1 MSSTMRDL
9 VADVVTRLGGEAMDE
24 DGVLSVRLPA
34 EGPGDELARRLG
46 QHELRLVFEAVRI
59 APGVDL
65 VAPGSH
71 VLREIEDFLS
81 ARGRRAWVEAPAA
94 HKLTLKSLASVVKP
108 VRGASLALEGR
119 GVDAAH
125 DVYVVYRV
133 RYRSLDR
140 HDEVET
146 VRVRLR
152 PLAEPEVGLA
162 EPPEEVAGW
171 EARPR
176 KHLPP
181 ETLEVALGLADEA
194 VVTRGRA
201 EGARREEE
209 ARRKA
214 ARELSR
220 LHAFYA
226 GQIAELERSRRT
238 DLATTRIE
246 ELEDERAL
254 RIHELAATTHVR
266 VEVEPLQLLVVEV
279 PLTTAR
285 LVVRRRDALDPVE
298 SKAGSKAERDGGDA
312 EASTSTSTGD
322 AERDGAEPPPG
333 LPLVLDRHTG
343 QVVLPPCPACASSLL
358 GSAVDAC
365 ATGHVVHQRCVERCG
380 RCGEA
385 ACTACGARACAAC
398 EAPTCPGCA
407 TSCATC
413 HSDVC
418 SEHVGACAVC
428 GRGGCAVC
436 LRACAECGS
445 AVCEADGHV
454 AAEGARAVLCS
465 RCAVPCPGCRT
476 ATSHKELVRC
486 ATCGRKFCP
495 TCHPRDAA
503 ACVLCAG
510 GAAL

>member
-1 MSSTMRDL
+1 MSATMRDL
-9 VADVVTRLGGEAMDE
+9 VADVVTRLGGEASDQ

-71 VLREIEDFLS
+71 VLREIEEFLS
-81 ARGRRAWVEAPAA
+81 ARGRRAWVEAPAT
-94 HKLTLKSLASVVKP
+94 HKLTLKSLASVVRTA
-108 VRGASLALEGR
+108 RGASLALEGR
-119 GVDAAH
+119 GADAGH

-162 EPPEEVAGW
+162 DPPEEVAGW

-181 ETLEVALGLADEA
+181 ETLEAALALADEA

-201 EGARREEE
+201 EGARREDE
-209 ARRKA
+209 ARRRA

-226 GQIAELERSRRT
+226 GQIADLERSRRT
-238 DLATTRIE
+238 ELAATRIE

-254 RIHELAATTHVR
+254 RIQELAATTHVR

-285 LVVRRRDALDPVE
+285 LVVRHKDAPARGE
-298 SKAGSKAERDGGDA
+298 PEHDGGDA
-312 EASTSTSTGD
+312 AAPDTPT
-322 AERDGAEPPPG
+322 DGAAPAPG
-333 LPLVLDRHTG
+333 LDLVLDRHEG
-343 QVVLPPCPACASSLL
+343 KVLLPPCPACATSLL
-358 GSAVDAC
+358 GATVDAC
-365 ATGHVVHQRCVERCG
+365 ATGHVVHQRCLDRCG
-380 RCGEA
+380 RCGQT
-385 ACTACGARACAAC
+385 ACAACGARACAAC
-398 EAPTCPGCA
+398 DSPTCPGCA
-407 TSCATC
+407 TTCASCQSA
-413 HSDVC
+413 VC
-418 SEHVGACAVC
+418 ADHTGACAVC
-428 GRGGCAVC
+428 GRAGCAVC
-436 LRACAECGS
+436 LRACAECGC

-465 RCAVPCPGCRT
+465 RCAVPCPACRT

-510 GAAL
+510 GQGA

>member
-1 MSSTMRDL
+1 MSSAASMRSL
-9 VADVVTRLGGEAMDE
+9 VADVVTRLGGEVTD
-24 DGVLSVRLPA
+24 DGGALTVRLPA

-71 VLREIEDFLS
+71 LLRELEEFLA

-94 HKLTLKSLASVVKP
+94 HKLTLRSLASVVKP
-108 VRGASLALEGR
+108 ARGASLALEGR
-119 GVDAAH
+119 GADSGH

-162 EPPEEVAGW
+162 EPPAEIAAW

-176 KHLPP
+176 KHLPADV
-181 ETLEVALGLADEA
+181 LEAALVLADEA

-214 ARELSR
+214 SRELSR

-238 DLATTRIE
+238 ELAAARIE

-279 PLTTAR
+279 PLSTAR
-285 LVVRRRDALDPVE
+285 LVVRRKGADPAPE
-298 SKAGSKAERDGGDA
+298 H
-312 EASTSTSTGD
+312 
-322 AERDGAEPPPG
+322 DGAPAPG
-333 LPLVLDRHTG
+333 IDLVLDRHEG
-343 QVVLPPCPACASSLL
+343 RVLLPPCPACAGSLP
-358 GSAVDAC
+358 GGTVDAC
-365 ATGHVVHQRCVERCG
+365 ASGHVVHQRCVERCG
-380 RCGEA
+380 RCA
-385 ACTACGARACAAC
+385 RATCAACGARACAAC
-398 EAPTCPGCA
+398 GAATCPGCA
-407 TSCATC
+407 TACAAC
-413 HSDVC
+413 QAAVC
-418 SEHVGACAVC
+418 ADHTGACALC
-428 GRGGCAVC
+428 DQAGCAVC
-436 LRACAECGS
+436 LRACAECGR
-445 AVCEADGHV
+445 AVCEADSHV
-454 AAEGARAVLCS
+454 AADGARAVLCT

-476 ATSHKELVRC
+476 ATAHKELVRC
-486 ATCGRKFCP
+486 AACGRKFCP
-495 TCHPRDAA
+495 TCHPREAG

-510 GAAL
+510 GREPT